1 MEEIE
6 SNVFLLD
13 KNLILNFSNTYR
25 KEVINKLD
33 NTDWIDCSDISG
45 TNMYC
50 TEKAAKEIYNRLY
63 KYSEKGIHFIDS
75 GNYHYATKFFV
86 NKIDYKFSLILFDYH
101 SDMQIPLI
109 HTFTSCGDWAREIL
123 ENNKYLEQLILI
135 GPSQKTIDEIEDIN
149 KECFKKLIC
158 ISLKD
163 FEEDMASIKLED
175 IKKDIPIYIS
185 IDKDVLSHHYAETN

>member
-1 MEEIE
+1 MEEVENNI
-6 SNVFLLD
+6 SPLD
-13 KNLILNFSNTYR
+13 KNLVINFSNIYI
-25 KEVINKLD
+25 KESVNSLE
-33 NTDWIDCSDISG
+33 NTDWIDCSKILG

-50 TEKAAKEIYNRLY
+50 TDEAAEEICSKIY
-63 KYSEKGIHFIDS
+63 KYSEKRIHFIDS

-86 NKIDYKFSLILFDYH
+86 NKIDYKFSLILFDYN

-135 GPSQKTIDEIEDIN
+135 DPSQKIIDEIEDIN

-163 FEEDMASIKLED
+163 FEEDMESIKLED